1 MLWAHVCHYHRDDEV
16 GGDDDDDEEEKEEV
30 DDKKMG
36 MTMMMMKQSMAW
48 HAYYALDH
56 PSDKSGEVGGHN
68 MFDLVKGDCYPH
80 LLCLPP
86 GIKAFTFLAPAQNM
100 RPLVKYFD
108 ERVILQLLKGG
119 QKRRKTS

>member
-16 GGDDDDDEEEKEEV
+16 GGDDDDDNDDEEEKEEV

-68 MFDLVKGDCYPH
+68 MFDLVKGDCYPPFISVCH
-80 LLCLPP
+80 LGSRHFQSLHQTK
-86 GIKAFTFLAPAQNM
+86 I
-100 RPLVKYFD
+100 
-108 ERVILQLLKGG
+108 
-119 QKRRKTS
+119 

>member
-16 GGDDDDDEEEKEEV
+16 GGDDDDDNDDEEEKEEV

-68 MFDLVKGDCYPH
+68 MFDLVKGDCYPPFISVCH
-80 LLCLPP
+80 LGSRHFHSLHQTK
-86 GIKAFTFLAPAQNM
+86 I
-100 RPLVKYFD
+100 
-108 ERVILQLLKGG
+108 
-119 QKRRKTS
+119 